1 MIYSILNSNLFQ
13 TIILIL
19 TVLVTIWIYY
29 ANKREK
35 LRNAVTILK
44 LQIRDIE
51 KNVEFL
57 LSEGII
63 DGNIQE
69 RSLHYSALIYDEN
82 CWIKYSHMIVGH
94 VSQLSY
100 EAIDSFFKTAQQ
112 IREQQI
118 LIKTKVL
125 QSMDNK
131 CMYYYNGI
139 YTRVNTLLDKTS
151 PNIEQC
157 EKEMDLIKNLYNAPM
172 TNGISFI
179 QKELAMGLEQNLK
192 KYHKLTDG
200 TAYIELE
207 KLSK

>member
-1 MIYSILNSNLFQ
+1 MIYNFLDSNLFQ
-13 TIILIL
+13 TIILIV
-19 TVLVTIWIYY
+19 TVCVTMWIYY

-35 LRNAVTILK
+35 LKNAVTILK

-51 KNVEFL
+51 KNIEFL
-57 LSEGII
+57 LSEGVV

-82 CWIKYSHMIVGH
+82 CWTKYSHMIVGQ

-118 LIKTKVL
+118 LIKNKVL
-125 QSMDNK
+125 QSMDFK

-139 YTRVNTLLDKTS
+139 YTRVNTLLDKES

-157 EKEMDLIKNLYNAPM
+157 GKEMDLIKNLYNAPM

-200 TAYIELE
+200 TAYAELE
-207 KLSK
+207 KIKK